1 MEEDMRVR
9 TFVVAAVLIGAIGV
23 RVGADESAPGAEG
36 RWVGSIQVPG
46 QALAVEIDLAKKDG
60 DAWEGA
66 ITIPAQNVKS
76 LPLSAI
82 SVGDDTV
89 SFVMKGVP
97 GDPTFKGTMTKDP
110 RALSGQFTQGGQ
122 TFPFA
127 LTWKGPAEFEAPPKG
142 TKIGAELEGEWHG
155 TLDANGTMLRLIVR
169 LANGAD
175 EATGTLVSLD
185 QGGVEIPITRV
196 SQEGTRLELL
206 VTTVGGS
213 YQGELKEGQIAGTWT
228 QGQAAL
234 PLIFKRVAM

>member
-1 MEEDMRVR
+1 MGVR

-23 RVGADESAPGAEG
+23 RAGADESAPGAEG
-36 RWVGSIQVPG
+36 HWVGSIQTPG
-46 QALAVEIDLAKKDG
+46 PALAVEIDLAKKSG
-60 DAWEGA
+60 DVWEGA

-82 SVGDDTV
+82 SVGGDTV
-89 SFVMKGVP
+89 SFVMKGVS

-110 RALSGQFTQGGQ
+110 RALSGQFTQGAV

-127 LTWKGPAEFEAPPKG
+127 LAWKGPAKLEAPPKG
-142 TKIGAELEGEWHG
+142 TRIGAEFEGEWHG
-155 TLDANGTMLRLIVR
+155 TLDVNGTMLRLMVR
-169 LANGAD
+169 LANGDD

-185 QGGVEIPITRV
+185 QGAVEIPITRV

-206 VTTVGGS
+206 VTTISGS
-213 YQGELKEGQIAGTWT
+213 YQGELKEGQLAGTWT

-234 PLIFKRVAM
+234 PLIFKRGAR